1 MSSIGEFI
9 RLVQRLR
16 DEKET
21 VRPLDWNSVFEDQGY
36 YSVTVSPK
44 SKECWVWCDAQ
55 YGKEHYAWTGS
66 KFFFETEQDAIMFTL
81 RWS

>member
-21 VRPLDWNSVFEDQGY
+21 VRPLDWNSTLEDQGFH
-36 YSVTVSPK
+36 SVKVSPWNN
-44 SKECWVWCDAQ
+44 EVYEWCTEQ
-55 YGKEHYAWTGS
+55 YGIEHFAWTGS